1 MEDAAT
7 SEICRTQV
15 WQWVKY
21 GAKLVDGRTVTAAM
35 VNQVVDDLL
44 AKVGKQTGEF
54 AKAAKI
60 FGQMMTSAYFPEF
73 LTLAAY
79 DYID

>member
-1 MEDAAT
+1 
-7 SEICRTQV
+7 
-15 WQWVKY
+15 
-21 GAKLVDGRTVTAAM
+21 M

-60 FGQMMTSAYFPEF
+60 FGQMMTSADFPEF

>member
-1 MEDAAT
+1 
-7 SEICRTQV
+7 
-15 WQWVKY
+15 
-21 GAKLVDGRTVTAAM
+21 VDGRPVTAAM
-35 VNQVVDDLL
+35 VNQAVEDQL
-44 AKVGKQTGEF
+44 AKVGKQTGQF

-60 FGQMMTSAYFPEF
+60 FGQMMTSADFPEF